1 MAPTPPVMTQKIR
14 GALLAIALLL
24 SLEPDPQNMVTAK
37 VAAEVAVLIREK
49 EEEERREDDSE

>member
-1 MAPTPPVMTQKIR
+1 MTQKIR